1 MITIDQWRLKIGTF
15 CHPALKT
22 PTEKDK
28 KHRPHTYNLC
38 ARLFITAL
46 ILWGVYLEHSLI
58 NTLTSSDYNYK
69 NHINKDVCHN
79 GSSIMQPLFYQD
91 PYFNNLIL
99 AMDIE
104 SNPGPTELKE
114 IKENPGE
121 NNTKTKVTFHRPFLF
136 SGLKGGVNK

>member
-1 MITIDQWRLKIGTF
+1 
-15 CHPALKT
+15 
-22 PTEKDK
+22 
-28 KHRPHTYNLC
+28 
-38 ARLFITAL
+38 
-46 ILWGVYLEHSLI
+46 
-58 NTLTSSDYNYK
+58 
-69 NHINKDVCHN
+69 
-79 GSSIMQPLFYQD
+79 MQPLFYQD

-136 SGLKGGVNK
+136 SGLKGGVNKEFNFKEIENMRKKQNELKKQKKI